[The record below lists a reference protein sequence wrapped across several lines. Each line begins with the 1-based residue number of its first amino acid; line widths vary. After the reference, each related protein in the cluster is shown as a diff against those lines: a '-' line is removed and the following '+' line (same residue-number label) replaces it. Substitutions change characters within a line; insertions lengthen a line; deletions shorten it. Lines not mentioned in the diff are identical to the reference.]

1 VKLNLTLE
9 QKQKRQKRQKRTKN
23 ETNKT
28 KTLQMKSIMAQEEIL
43 VTFKERRKNE
53 KTWRK

>member
-1 VKLNLTLE
+1 MKLNLTLE

-43 VTFKERRKNE
+43 VTFKGR
-53 KTWRK
+53 